1 MLYKMENKEVFL
13 LKRALIR
20 QKRARQQ
27 AEKILEEKSKVLY
40 DTSLHLKET
49 NKILENLLNEKRTQ
63 LDSVFVNIV
72 DPYIV
77 MDLQGKMIKLNT
89 AAEEFLGYTIEDNI
103 SLTDLVHP
111 DFKEYS
117 INSFG
122 DLYSA
127 GLIKRFRPRIYTKNK
142 GLRYV
147 EINGSV
153 VKNKDGKTI
162 AAQGI
167 LRDVTFEFEMK
178 SLLDLQRQRLD
189 IIVENSPLGILLT
202 VKGKLIK
209 SNRTIQQMLGYSED
223 ELMTLQAH
231 DFISIESLKGSQE
244 LRDRMYKGEI
254 DTFSVQKKY
263 LCKDGSIFSA
273 KTIVNAVKNSK
284 GELEY
289 EVALIEDITHEL
301 ELEEEKVQLLK
312 DLELSNKGLQEYAHI
327 VSHDL
332 KSPLR
337 SISALTTWMYE
348 DYKDKLDD
356 NGVYNLKMMQEK
368 VESMDKLI
376 DGILKYSTIKSENLD
391 SSVVNVNEVI
401 KEITDIIYI
410 PDHVKVVV
418 VSKLP
423 TIYADRTKIHQ
434 LIQNFLSN
442 AVVHIDRKKGLVE
455 IDCVE
460 RPKFWEFSI
469 KDNGVGIPK
478 EYHEKIFKIFQS
490 IGNKERSTGIG
501 LSIVKKIIDLYEG
514 KVWLESEI
522 GKGTTFFFTLKKQK

>member
-1 MLYKMENKEVFL
+1 MENKEIFL
-13 LKRALIR
+13 LKKALIR

-27 AEKILEEKSKVLY
+27 AEKILEEKSKELY
-40 DTSLHLKET
+40 DATLHLKET
-49 NKILENLLNEKRTQ
+49 NKILENLLNEKNTQ

-77 MDLQGKMIKLNT
+77 MDLQGKMIKMNT
-89 AAEEFLGYTIEDNI
+89 AAEDFLGYTIEDNI
-103 SLTDLVHP
+103 LLTDLVHP

-117 INSFG
+117 KKSFG
-122 DLYSA
+122 DLYA
-127 GLIKRFRPRIYTKNK
+127 VGLIKRFRPRIFTKNK

-147 EINGSV
+147 EINGNL
-153 VKNKDGKTI
+153 VKDKDGNVI
-162 AAQGI
+162 AAQGV
-167 LRDVTFEFEMK
+167 LRDVTFEVEMK

-202 VKGKLIK
+202 NKGELIK
-209 SNRTIQQMLGYSED
+209 SNRTIENMLGYTDD
-223 ELMTLQAH
+223 ELMVLQVQ
-231 DFISIESLKGSQE
+231 DFTSIESLRSSQVF
-244 LRDRMYKGEI
+244 RDKMYQGEI
-254 DTFSVQKKY
+254 DIFSVHKKY
-263 LCKDGSIFSA
+263 LCKDGSVFSA
-273 KTIVNAVKNSK
+273 KTTVNAVRNSK
-284 GELEY
+284 GNLEY

-301 ELEEEKVQLLK
+301 ELEEEKIQLVK
-312 DLELSNKGLQEYAHI
+312 DLENSNKGLQDYAHI

-376 DGILKYSTIKSENLD
+376 DGILKYSTIKSDTLD
-391 SSVVNVNEVI
+391 NSKVDVNEVV
-401 KEITDIIYI
+401 KEITESIFI
-410 PDHVKVVV
+410 PDHVRVAVVK
-418 VSKLP
+418 KLP
-423 TIYADRTKIHQ
+423 IIFADRTKVHQ

-442 AVVHIDRKKGLVE
+442 AVVHIERKKGLVE
-455 IDCVE
+455 IDCIE

-501 LSIVKKIIDLYEG
+501 LSIVKKIIDLYQG